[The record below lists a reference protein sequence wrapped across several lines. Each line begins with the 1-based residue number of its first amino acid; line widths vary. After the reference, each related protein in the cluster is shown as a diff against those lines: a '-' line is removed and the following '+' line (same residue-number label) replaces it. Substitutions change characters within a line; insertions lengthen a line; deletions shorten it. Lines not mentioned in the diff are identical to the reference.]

1 MSHSSEDK
9 IRSIAM
15 YRRWAYMAVAIVAS
29 FLINAGPVFSF
40 HPDKGIQYTRSFQM
54 DLHEVQV
61 IQTTLDTNISQVWE
75 TMSVNG
81 LYVMYRILFWSCI
94 LCVFLFY
101 PTRVRWYISFVIM
114 AEGAAFYG
122 LLIYYALRI
131 SEEYATFA
139 LTWVA
144 FMPAVVIAMMVAL
157 NRNVAQYGNYFD
169 DIKDD

>member
-1 MSHSSEDK
+1 
-9 IRSIAM
+9 
-15 YRRWAYMAVAIVAS
+15 
-29 FLINAGPVFSF
+29 
-40 HPDKGIQYTRSFQM
+40 
-54 DLHEVQV
+54 
-61 IQTTLDTNISQVWE
+61 
-75 TMSVNG
+75 
-81 LYVMYRILFWSCI
+81 
-94 LCVFLFY
+94 
-101 PTRVRWYISFVIM
+101 M